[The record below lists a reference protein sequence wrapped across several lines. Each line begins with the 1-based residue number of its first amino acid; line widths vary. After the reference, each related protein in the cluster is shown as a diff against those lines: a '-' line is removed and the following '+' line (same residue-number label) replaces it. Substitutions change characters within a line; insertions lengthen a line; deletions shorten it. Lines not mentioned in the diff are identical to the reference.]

1 VQERLRLPT
10 LPRRIE
16 CSDISHLG
24 GQDTVGSVVALRDG
38 KPDKKRYRT
47 YTVRT
52 VDGGDDYHA
61 LFEVLGRRFRRGRAA
76 SEAPQGE
83 AGDGNTEQESPEWQL
98 PDLFVVDGGRGQLG
112 VALAAA
118 HDLGLHDLPIVGL
131 AKERETVGGDKLVD
145 RVYLPGQKN
154 PIPLRPNSPEL
165 FLLAVARDEAHR
177 FANRG
182 RKKTGKRRRFESE
195 LDSVSGIGPKTK
207 KALLREIGPI
217 AVLREAADER
227 ILAVPGV
234 TRRHLAAL
242 RAAFAASAEPSD
254 ATAPTTTEEKSIVL
268 EIER

>member
-1 VQERLRLPT
+1 
-10 LPRRIE
+10 
-16 CSDISHLG
+16 
-24 GQDTVGSVVALRDG
+24 VVALKDG

-47 YTVRT
+47 YHVRT
-52 VDGGDDYHA
+52 AVAGDDYHA

-76 SEAPQGE
+76 AESEALQETPEGRGASAASTE
-83 AGDGNTEQESPEWQL
+83 SGNADWQL

-165 FLLAVARDEAHR
+165 FLLAMARDEAHR

-182 RKKTGKRRRFESE
+182 RKKTGKRRRFESQ
-195 LDSVSGIGPKTK
+195 LDSVAGIGPKTK
-207 KALLREIGPI
+207 KALLRELGSL
-217 AVLREAADER
+217 ATLKAASDEQ
-227 ILAVPGV
+227 ILAVTGV
-234 TRRHLAAL
+234 TRRHLVAL
-242 RAAFAASAEPSD
+242 REHMARLPEPPVEVS
-254 ATAPTTTEEKSIVL
+254 PTTSTEEKSMPPNEGGLVSVSP
-268 EIER
+268 ETDARGA